1 MTLKNTPRWFARMQL
16 GDARKLDQTTQ
27 EALRHRAVL
36 LVDKGATHMEA
47 ALAVGMHRGAVNR
60 WYGTY
65 RRDGASGF
73 EKGKRGRRAGSG
85 ILSQLPSCAT
95 MKQTANGAQSPDVFI
110 QVPGDYLNA
119 GWAIDKF
126 WPEAPK
132 PLIPEYLPFD
142 VARIYLQAERNFP
155 ILGNEEAAGI
165 MYGKSLD
172 IGLKKIDPSL
182 TGMLGRKIQKL
193 SKEGKL
199 TADIAEW
206 SGHVRD
212 IPQWRHTRGRPY
224 FKG

>member
-1 MTLKNTPRWFARMQL
+1 
-16 GDARKLDQTTQ
+16 
-27 EALRHRAVL
+27 
-36 LVDKGATHMEA
+36 
-47 ALAVGMHRGAVNR
+47 
-60 WYGTY
+60 
-65 RRDGASGF
+65 
-73 EKGKRGRRAGSG
+73 
-85 ILSQLPSCAT
+85 
-95 MKQTANGAQSPDVFI
+95 MKQTANAAQSPDVFN
-110 QVPGDYLNA
+110 QVPVDYLNA

-142 VARIYLQAERNFP
+142 VARIYLQGRNFP
-155 ILGNEEAAGI
+155 ILGNEEVAGI

-182 TGMLGRKIQKL
+182 TGMLGQKIQKLSKEKIQKL

-212 IPQWRHTRGRPY
+212 IRNDATHEEDPILRDELIDLRNFSEMVLRYLFSLPAAVKKQRGV
-224 FKG
+224 KLEWE